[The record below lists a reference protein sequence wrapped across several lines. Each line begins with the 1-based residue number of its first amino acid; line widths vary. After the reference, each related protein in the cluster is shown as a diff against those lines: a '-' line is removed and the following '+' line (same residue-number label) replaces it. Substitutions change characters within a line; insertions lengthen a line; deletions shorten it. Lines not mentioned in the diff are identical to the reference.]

1 VNIPITSILIPT
13 IFRTFDVKSGHFPHL
28 ASPEREYPGRHSAHR
43 VPVYPS
49 VQLPFGSDKLLGG
62 IKPSDSK
69 TKALD
74 TFIWNPAKL
83 LNGFYLGFLFTI
95 KKNLINEIQQEIQWK
110 WEDFKNNGRGPQLQQ
125 NSKMII

>member
-1 VNIPITSILIPT
+1 MLFFCYVAPANVDLTIKVNIPITSILIPT

-62 IKPSDSK
+62 GSQP
-69 TKALD
+69 
-74 TFIWNPAKL
+74 
-83 LNGFYLGFLFTI
+83 
-95 KKNLINEIQQEIQWK
+95 
-110 WEDFKNNGRGPQLQQ
+110 
-125 NSKMII
+125 